1 MSVES
6 ADDRA
11 AFIADFGVA
20 ITWAG
25 APATFLGIFER
36 PSIMVEGL
44 SEMTV
49 IDRDASLLCLEVDL
63 PGAAGEDDAVTVEG
77 ESQAYRC
84 QALRPDGT
92 GFVVVDLKRA

>member
-1 MSVES
+1 MSVEF

-11 AFIADFGVA
+11 AFIADFGVD

-25 APATFLGIFER
+25 SATPFLGIFER

-44 SEMTV
+44 AEVTM
-49 IDRDASLLCLEVDL
+49 IDRDASLLCLEAGL
-63 PGAAGEDDAVTVEG
+63 PGGAGEGDAVTIAG

-84 QALRPDGT
+84 QTLRPDGT

>member
-11 AFIADFGVA
+11 AFIADFGVPV
-20 ITWAG
+20 TWAG
-25 APATFLGIFER
+25 AGSTFLGIFDR

-49 IDRDASLLCLEVDL
+49 IDRDASLLCLEADL
-63 PGAAGEDDAVTVEG
+63 PGGAAENDTVAIGG

-92 GFVVVDLKRA
+92 GFVIVDLKKA

>member
-1 MSVES
+1 MTVES
-6 ADDRA
+6 ANDRA
-11 AFIADFGVA
+11 VFIADFGVPV
-20 ITWAG
+20 TWAG
-25 APATFLGIFER
+25 ASETFLGIFDR

-49 IDRDASLLCLEVDL
+49 IDRDASLLCLEADL
-63 PGAAGEDDAVTVEG
+63 PGGAAENDAVTVEG

-92 GFVVVDLKRA
+92 GFVIVDLKKA

>member
-1 MSVES
+1 MTVES

-11 AFIADFGVA
+11 AFIADFGVPV
-20 ITWAG
+20 TWAG
-25 APATFLGIFER
+25 AATTFLGIFDR

-49 IDRDASLLCLEVDL
+49 IDRDASLLCLEADL
-63 PGAAGEDDAVTVEG
+63 PSGAAEDDAVTVEG

-92 GFVVVDLKRA
+92 GFVVVDLKKA

>member
-1 MSVES
+1 MPIES

-11 AFIADFGVA
+11 AFIVDFGVTV
-20 ITWAG
+20 TWAG
-25 APATFLGIFER
+25 AGGTFLGIFDR

-49 IDRDASLLCLEVDL
+49 IDRDASLLCLEADL
-63 PGAAGEDDAVTVEG
+63 PDGAGEGDSIAVDG

-92 GFVVVDLKRA
+92 GFVIVDLKKA

>member
-1 MSVES
+1 MTVES

-20 ITWAG
+20 VTWAG
-25 APATFLGIFER
+25 AGTTFLGIFDR
-36 PSIMVEGL
+36 PSMMVEGL
-44 SEMTV
+44 ADVTV
-49 IDRDASLLCLEVDL
+49 IDRDASLLCLEADL
-63 PGAAGEDDAVTVEG
+63 PGDAAENDTVAIDG
-77 ESQAYRC
+77 ESQAFRC